1 MLVAHPGRPPQAGL
15 RMSFGGER
23 ATQHLQ
29 SELSRLQAAELLV
42 PDDEQGLLVEWPT
55 GQIERIMVWAFAVVM
70 VKSDLEH
77 TRFDELEV
85 RIWAKDE
92 DFFWQLVL
100 ECTQVMGLGV
110 LQPECSD
117 PRCPVHGTHPTLPHG
132 PFESWDLAY
141 QNARES
147 CSIPDDGREDP
158 NC

>member
-1 MLVAHPGRPPQAGL
+1 MTKWKVWKEEDPR
-15 RMSFGGER
+15 
-23 ATQHLQ
+23 
-29 SELSRLQAAELLV
+29 SEAVEIEASSSKHAAEYFGAVKMVLV
-42 PDDEQGLLVEWPT
+42 PDDAEQGLLVEWPT

-100 ECTQVMGLGV
+100 ECTQVMGLEN
-110 LQPECSD
+110 LQAECSD